1 MNEPKQ
7 QATWSTILLSVAFLV
22 ALILIAA
29 PLGTR
34 FGLWPWGVGLR
45 SLLAVA
51 IGGSAVAIVAVITFF
66 VARKPGGAANRRRA
80 AMAFVV
86 AVLPAAF
93 MWVQI
98 LYARTLPMIHDI
110 STDTTNPPVFTSAH
124 VLGAERMNT
133 LQYGPAGIADKQRD
147 AYPDVQPIQTST
159 SPEETFDKAVGTAR
173 ALGWEVVSEDRE
185 NAQIEAID
193 TTFWFGFK
201 DDIAIRITS
210 QETGSRVDLRSI
222 SRVGLSDVGANAKR
236 IVTFIERFG
245 D

>member
-93 MWVQI
+93 MWAQI

-110 STDTTNPPVFTSAH
+110 STDTTNPPVFTSAPRAR
-124 VLGAERMNT
+124 GRANE
-133 LQYGPAGIADKQRD
+133 YA
-147 AYPDVQPIQTST
+147 PIRACRHRGQTT
-159 SPEETFDKAVGTAR
+159 R
-173 ALGWEVVSEDRE
+173 R
-185 NAQIEAID
+185 
-193 TTFWFGFK
+193 
-201 DDIAIRITS
+201 
-210 QETGSRVDLRSI
+210 I
-222 SRVGLSDVGANAKR
+222 SRCTTHPDIDLARGN
-236 IVTFIERFG
+236 I
-245 D
+245 